1 MSLRH
6 AWSLLPLS
14 TPSNYL
20 HHTLQPTQQRERGLV
35 VMMEEVRTKQQL
47 IHQLNIWPHY
57 QKSSNC
63 KLKKGWHVG
72 HLFREYEIVECLFR
86 GSVSHW
92 SSSKTSRTKLFFFF
106 HTAVCSVERG
116 LVRKRN
122 YFQMQVISFSHTFLK
137 QPWNIHSCE
146 RKIELTDNNPF
157 WP

>member
-20 HHTLQPTQQRERGLV
+20 HHTLQPTQQRERGFV

-106 HTAVCSVERG
+106 PHCSLQCG
-116 LVRKRN
+116 KRIGKKKELLSN
-122 YFQMQVISFSHTFLK
+122 AGDFFQSHISKATMKHPLMWK
-137 QPWNIHSCE
+137 ENRIG
-146 RKIELTDNNPF
+146 R
-157 WP
+157 